1 MTEQAVPAHATAQAV
16 EAVYQRVIE
25 PVDPVAVI
33 VTCASAGHRAGCLVT
48 FNAPCSIEPPRYA
61 VWLSHRNH
69 TYRVALNAS
78 EVVVHMLTH
87 ADLRLAGLF
96 GGVSGM
102 REDKFAQVPWT
113 DCGGTPLLH
122 VSGGWLRGRILS
134 RGPGREETGGDHTC
148 FVLEPVDAGGG
159 SGSDRPLRLSDVCH
173 IRPGQPSGE

>member
-1 MTEQAVPAHATAQAV
+1 MTEQAAPVHATAATAE
-16 EAVYQRVIE
+16 EAYQRVIE

-33 VTCASAGHRAGCLVT
+33 VTCAAAGHRAGCLVT

-69 TYRVALNAS
+69 TYRVALEAS
-78 EVVVHMLTH
+78 EVVVHMLTP
-87 ADLRLAGLF
+87 ADLPLAELF

-102 REDKFAQVPWT
+102 HADKFARVPWS
-113 DCGGTPLLH
+113 DRGGAPLLR

-148 FVLEPVDAGGG
+148 FVLEPVDAGDAS
-159 SGSDRPLRLSDVCH
+159 SGMRPLRLSDVRH
-173 IRPGQPSGE
+173 IRPGQPGGE